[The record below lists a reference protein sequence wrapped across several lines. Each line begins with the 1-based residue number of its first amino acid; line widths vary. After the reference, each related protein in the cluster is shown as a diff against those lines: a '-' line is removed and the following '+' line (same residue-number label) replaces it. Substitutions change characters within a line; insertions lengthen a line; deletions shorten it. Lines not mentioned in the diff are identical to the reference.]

1 MTFAE
6 VAVDAPAGHSRT
18 FSYSVPQHLDLTP
31 GQSVRVPFGP
41 RTLQGIVFDI
51 VPTPQV
57 EQTRD
62 ILETTG
68 PDPLLDQHQLALAR
82 WISSYYICS
91 LFEAAA
97 PMLPPGGRFRA
108 RAVVSISPEIEDLS
122 AAANSPFQLRVLEY
136 VRRQGSVALNRLGR
150 ALGESA
156 RGVATRLVARGVL
169 ESRVQRVGG
178 GLVPRQIDHLT
189 LAPGTLEEVRAWM
202 PWAARRAPRQ
212 AALVE
217 ALLEADAPVPAARA
231 RKEHGASAVARLLE
245 RRWLHSVQM
254 RADRDPLAGQR
265 FSASAPVLLTRPQR
279 AAARAV
285 AAAIEARVPA
295 TFLLQGVT
303 GSGKT
308 EVYLDAVAR
317 CLELGRRAIVMV
329 PEIALTPQTIERF
342 ASRFPDD
349 VAVLHS
355 GLSAGERF
363 DQWWRTRQGD
373 YQVVVGSRSAVFAP
387 VDELGLIVID
397 EEHEWTYKQHDAQP
411 RYHARD
417 VAIRLAELTNATVV
431 LGSASPDVGSYYRG
445 LTKHLTLFTLPHRVA
460 AAGNRRGKATPLAGV
475 EIVDMRQ
482 ELKAGNRHIF
492 SRRLDH
498 EMESCLASG
507 NQMMLFLNR
516 RGTASQMQCRSCGHQ
531 MRCSRCDVALTYH
544 RGVSRLV
551 CHYCGVRRRLPKQ
564 CPECLGYRLSYYGV
578 GTQSVAEALQ
588 QRFPDAPVLRWDRDT
603 TRNVGDYQA
612 LLDRFRSG
620 QARALVGTQM
630 IAKGLHI
637 PSVTLV
643 GAVLADVGL
652 GIPDYR
658 AGERAFQ
665 LLYQVAGRAGRGAK
679 PGKVVIQTYQ
689 PDNYAIRAAA
699 AQDYRN
705 FYTQEMALRRGQ
717 SNPPYSRLIRL
728 LYAHISN
735 ETCQQEARRMFDS
748 LAEQQQVWSMSDV
761 EVLGPV
767 PAYPTR
773 LRGRYRWHIVL
784 RGQDPRDLLDKT
796 TIGGDW
802 VVDVDPVALT

>member
-1 MTFAE
+1 MNFAE

-18 FSYSVPQHLDLTP
+18 FSYSVPEDLDLTP

-51 VPTPQV
+51 LPTPQV

-62 ILETTG
+62 VLEATS
-68 PDPLLDQHQLALAR
+68 PDPLLDRHHLELAR

-91 LFEAAA
+91 LFEATA

-108 RAVVSISPEIEDLS
+108 RTLLSIGPGVEDLT
-122 AAANSPFQLRVLEY
+122 AAANGPVQLRVLEY
-136 VRRQGSVALNRLGR
+136 VRRRGTVALSRLSR
-150 ALGESA
+150 ALGENARSA
-156 RGVATRLVARGVL
+156 ATRLVARGVL
-169 ESRVQRVGG
+169 ESRVQRAAG
-178 GLVPRQIDHLT
+178 GLAPRHVDHLA
-189 LAPGTLEEVRAWM
+189 LAPEALEEVRAWM
-202 PWAARRAPRQ
+202 PKARRRAPRQ

-245 RRWLHSVQM
+245 RRWLHVVRM
-254 RADRDPLAGQR
+254 RADRDPLEGRR
-265 FSASAPVLLTRPQR
+265 FGPSRPVVLTPPQQ
-279 AAARAV
+279 AAADAI
-285 AAAIEARVPA
+285 AAAIEAPDPA
-295 TFLLQGVT
+295 TFLIQGVT

-308 EVYLDAVAR
+308 EVYVAAVAR

-329 PEIALTPQTIERF
+329 PEIALTPQIIERF
-342 ASRFPDD
+342 ASRFPGQ

-363 DQWWRTRQGD
+363 DQWWRTRQGG
-373 YQVVVGSRSAVFAP
+373 YGVVVGSRSAVFAP
-387 VDELGLIVID
+387 VDDLGLIVID
-397 EEHEWTYKQHDAQP
+397 EEHEWTYKQHDAHP
-411 RYHARD
+411 RYHARE
-417 VAIRLAELTNATVV
+417 VAIRLSELTRATVV

-445 LTKHLTLFTLPHRVA
+445 LKKEFALFTLPYRVA
-460 AAGNRRGKATPLAGV
+460 AAGSQRPTTAPLAGV
-475 EIVDMRQ
+475 EIVDMRL

-492 SRRLDH
+492 SRKLDA

-516 RGTASQMQCRSCGHQ
+516 RGTASQTQCRSCGHQ
-531 MRCSRCDVALTYH
+531 VRCSRCDVALTYH
-544 RGVSRLV
+544 KGAGRLI
-551 CHYCGVRRRLPKQ
+551 CHYCGARRRLPER

-578 GTQSVAEALQ
+578 GTQAVAEALE
-588 QRFPDAPVLRWDRDT
+588 QRFPDITVLRWDRDA
-603 TRNVGDYQA
+603 TRNITDYQA

-620 QARALVGTQM
+620 DGRALVGTQM
-630 IAKGLHI
+630 IAKGLHF

-665 LLYQVAGRAGRGAK
+665 LLYQVAGRAGRGTQ

-689 PDNYAIRAAA
+689 PDNYAVQAATS
-699 AQDYRN
+699 QDYGR
-705 FYTQEMALRRGQ
+705 FYTREMAFRRLQ

-728 LYAHISN
+728 LYAHTSSD
-735 ETCQQEARRMFDS
+735 TCQREARQMFDS
-748 LAEQQQVWSMSDV
+748 LTEQQEAWSMSDV

-767 PAYPTR
+767 PAYPSR

-784 RGQDPRDLLDKT
+784 RGADPRALLDKAT
-796 TIGGDW
+796 MRGGW

>member
-1 MTFAE
+1 MNFAE

-18 FSYSVPQHLDLTP
+18 FSYSVPEDLVLTP

-51 VPTPQV
+51 VSAPQV

-62 ILETTG
+62 VLEATS
-68 PDPLLDQHQLALAR
+68 PDPLLDQHHLELAR

-91 LFEAAA
+91 LFEATA

-108 RAVVSISPEIEDLS
+108 RTLLSIGPGVHDLT
-122 AAANSPFQLRVLEY
+122 AAANGPVQLRVLEY
-136 VRRQGSVALNRLGR
+136 VRRRGTVALNRLSR
-150 ALGESA
+150 ALGENA
-156 RGVATRLVARGVL
+156 RNAATRLVARGVL
-169 ESRVQRVGG
+169 DSRVQSIDG
-178 GLVPRQIDHLT
+178 GLAPRRIDHLE
-189 LAPGTLEEVRAWM
+189 LVPQALEEVRAWM
-202 PWAARRAPRQ
+202 PKATRRAPRQ

-231 RKEHGASAVARLLE
+231 RKEHGPSAVARLLE
-245 RRWLHSVQM
+245 RRWLHLVRMS
-254 RADRDPLAGQR
+254 ADRDPLEGRR
-265 FSASAPVLLTRPQR
+265 FGPSRAVVLTLPQQ
-279 AAARAV
+279 AAAGAIS
-285 AAAIEARVPA
+285 AAIEAPDRA
-295 TFLLQGVT
+295 TFLIQGVT

-308 EVYLDAVAR
+308 EVYVAAVAR

-329 PEIALTPQTIERF
+329 PEIALTPQIVERF
-342 ASRFPDD
+342 ASRFPGQ

-363 DQWWRTRQGD
+363 DQWWRTRRGG
-373 YQVVVGSRSAVFAP
+373 YGVVVGSRSAVFAP
-387 VDELGLIVID
+387 LDDLGLIVID
-397 EEHEWTYKQHDAQP
+397 EEHEWTYKQHDAHP
-411 RYHARD
+411 RYHARE
-417 VAIRLAELTNATVV
+417 VAIRLAELTSTTVV

-445 LTKHLTLFTLPHRVA
+445 LKKEFALFTLPNRVGV
-460 AAGNRRGKATPLAGV
+460 AGNRRPTTAPLAGV
-475 EIVDMRQ
+475 EIVDMRL
-482 ELKAGNRHIF
+482 ELKAGNRSIF
-492 SRRLDH
+492 SRKLDA

-516 RGTASQMQCRSCGHQ
+516 RGTASQTQCRSCGHQ
-531 MRCSRCDVALTYH
+531 LRCSRCDVALTYH
-544 RGVSRLV
+544 KGAGRLI
-551 CHYCGVRRRLPKQ
+551 CHYCGTRRRFPER

-578 GTQSVAEALQ
+578 GTQAVAEALQ
-588 QRFPDAPVLRWDRDT
+588 QRFPETAVLRWDRDA
-603 TRNVGDYQA
+603 TRNIADYQA

-620 QARALVGTQM
+620 DGRALVGTQM
-630 IAKGLHI
+630 IAKGLHF

-665 LLYQVAGRAGRGAK
+665 LLYQVAGRAGRGAQ

-689 PDNYAIRAAA
+689 PDNYAIQAAA
-699 AQDYRN
+699 SQDYRR
-705 FYTQEMALRRGQ
+705 FYTQEMAIRRLQ

-728 LYAHISN
+728 LYAHTSS
-735 ETCQQEARRMFDS
+735 ETCQREARKMFDS
-748 LAEQQQVWSMSDV
+748 LIEQQESWGLSDID
-761 EVLGPV
+761 VLGPV
-767 PAYPTR
+767 PAYPAR

-784 RGQDPRDLLDKT
+784 RGADPRGLLDKAT
-796 TIGGDW
+796 MRSGW